1 MFVTDVTSGGAF
13 PVLEKALAFTEA
25 RNRMFAT
32 NIANITT
39 PGYRAKQL
47 DTGAFQAALRK
58 AADRQAAG
66 GDFKLETSGEFR
78 TDAAGFLEVHPSE
91 EPVENLLFHD
101 GTNARIEKQ
110 MAGLAQNAMMSQMAA
125 ELLKGYYD
133 GIQKAV
139 RGRLR

>member
-25 RNRMFAT
+25 RNRMLVT

-47 DTGAFQAALRK
+47 DTGAFQAALRR

-66 GDFKLETSGEFR
+66 GDFKIEDTGEVR
-78 TDAAGFLEVHPSE
+78 TNASGFLEVRPSE

-101 GTNARIEKQ
+101 GTNARIEEQ

-133 GIQKAV
+133 GMQKAI